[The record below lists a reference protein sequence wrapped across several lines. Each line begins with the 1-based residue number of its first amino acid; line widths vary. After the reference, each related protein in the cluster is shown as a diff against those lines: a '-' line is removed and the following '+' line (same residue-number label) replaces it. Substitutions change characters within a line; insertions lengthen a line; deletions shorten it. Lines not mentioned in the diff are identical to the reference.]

1 MRPMESLGQA
11 MPMDAIHTRIQLAR
25 AALAVDQQDL
35 ARHHLREARAV
46 TDAVDDVGIM
56 REQIDD
62 LTARLTVE
70 SEARPDGPPEFTD
83 REVEVIA
90 LLGTP
95 LTTKEI
101 GEELFLSRNT
111 IKTYLRRIYRKLG
124 AASRD
129 EASLIAEGLDLVPGR
144 PAGETEASASPG

>member
-1 MRPMESLGQA
+1 MG
-11 MPMDAIHTRIQLAR
+11 
-25 AALAVDQQDL
+25 
-35 ARHHLREARAV
+35 
-46 TDAVDDVGIM
+46 
-56 REQIDD
+56 EQIDE

-70 SEARPDGPPEFTD
+70 SEARSDVLPEFTD
-83 REVEVIA
+83 REAEVIA

-129 EASLIAEGLDLVPGR
+129 EALLIAEGLDLVPGH
-144 PAGETEASASPG
+144 PAE

>member
-1 MRPMESLGQA
+1 MESLGQA
-11 MPMDAIHTRIQLAR
+11 MPLDATHARILLAR
-25 AALAVDQQDL
+25 AALALGEQDL
-35 ARHHLREARAV
+35 ARHHLREARVV
-46 TDAVDDVGIM
+46 TSAVDDVGIM
-56 REQIDD
+56 REQIDE

-70 SEARPDGPPEFTD
+70 SEARSDVLPEFTD

-95 LTTKEI
+95 MTTKEI

-129 EASLIAEGLDLVPGR
+129 EALLIAERLDLAPGQ
-144 PAGETEASASPG
+144 PAGEARASASPG